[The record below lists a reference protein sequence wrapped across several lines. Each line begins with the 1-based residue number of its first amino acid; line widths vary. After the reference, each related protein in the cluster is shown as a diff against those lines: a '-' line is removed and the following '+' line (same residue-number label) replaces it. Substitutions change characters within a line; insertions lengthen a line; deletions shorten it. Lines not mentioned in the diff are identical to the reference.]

1 MNLYLLI
8 RDIDFLFQFQALFA
22 VLEPDCSE
30 VVLLSVI
37 PNENKAIEME
47 KPVGFVLFLPK
58 TSSSK
63 WLKHSSF
70 CVILGVKVKLSVS

>member
-8 RDIDFLFQFQALFA
+8 RDIDFLFQFQALLA
-22 VLEPDCSE
+22 VLEPDCRE

-37 PNENKAIEME
+37 PNENKATEME
-47 KPVGFVLFLPK
+47 KPGVFMLFLPK
-58 TSSSK
+58 TASSK

-70 CVILGVKVKLSVS
+70 LCNFGSEG